1 VGQHDQHRTE
11 FYRVAPSASR
21 AVVDELRL
29 TCTGFFTQ
37 RERFPPGGS
46 FHPHG
51 ALPETMIEEPQRL
64 TMSDVFSLFGR
75 HAEDTRW
82 VASADSQEYLA
93 VVLYLVQRNNGR

>member
-1 VGQHDQHRTE
+1 MKGSRVGVR
-11 FYRVAPSASR
+11 
-21 AVVDELRL
+21 
-29 TCTGFFTQ
+29 FTLI
-37 RERFPPGGS
+37 
-46 FHPHG
+46 G

-93 VVLYLVQRNNGR
+93 VVLYLVQRNNAR